1 MHDSCALG
9 PKFVKFPVKSPKEE
23 FVLWMGLCGHDVGQR
38 GKLSPAIEA
47 AWLQCQK
54 QPFRFRLTHFDHD
67 DIVCGCS
74 PPEAASCG
82 PAGVRTGQCP
92 TARLTTS
99 LQTMHRDSR
108 TNVRLSAGQ
117 AIPPP
122 RPTMKPGPPGGH
134 SHGPQSHFPACHS
147 LPLGMIYIKKSGLQE
162 NDSMAHG

>member
-9 PKFVKFPVKSPKEE
+9 PKFVKFPVKHPKEE

-74 PPEAASCG
+74 PPRGCI
-82 PAGVRTGQCP
+82 VR
-92 TARLTTS
+92 
-99 LQTMHRDSR
+99 
-108 TNVRLSAGQ
+108 
-117 AIPPP
+117 
-122 RPTMKPGPPGGH
+122 PGGRAH
-134 SHGPQSHFPACHS
+134 WPVPDGKADDQPADDAPR
-147 LPLGMIYIKKSGLQE
+147 L
-162 NDSMAHG
+162 AHECAA